1 LCVCVFVCVCAC
13 VSHRCLWLSSNLID
27 YLPEDTT
34 VQLLDYDPLTGDR
47 KSLHSPGFGG
57 LTSLEEL
64 WMESNRLEE
73 IPAQFG
79 RCISLRYINFRRNM
93 IEDIPREISGLTR
106 LENFV
111 LTHNRFKE
119 FPPPLFNLPSMHTLT
134 FDHNEIRD
142 MPKGLLAATNLT
154 CLNLSH
160 NPIEAIPSEIGL
172 MTNLVQLYTS
182 NGGKTPSTGQHLPG
196 GWMRLHTMS
205 SCFPVLDDDCVTIHP
220 PTSRPGVF
228 TYSPSLL
235 LSILRF
241 QFLVCGLWFVVCGLW
256 FVVCGLWFV
265 VCGLWSVACDF
276 CALWLLW
283 LVTFVACGF

>member
-1 LCVCVFVCVCAC
+1 MRSHPSKGETRYCVYDKLCVCVCVRAC
-13 VSHRCLWLSSNLID
+13 VSIRCLWLSSNLID

-47 KSLHSPGFGG
+47 KSLQSPGFGG

-73 IPAQFG
+73 IPPQFG
-79 RCISLRYINFRRNM
+79 RCISLRYINFRRNL
-93 IEDIPREISGLTR
+93 IEDIPREICGLTK

-220 PTSRPGVF
+220 PTSRPG
-228 TYSPSLL
+228 
-235 LSILRF
+235 
-241 QFLVCGLWFVVCGLW
+241 
-256 FVVCGLWFV
+256 
-265 VCGLWSVACDF
+265 A
-276 CALWLLW
+276 
-283 LVTFVACGF
+283 